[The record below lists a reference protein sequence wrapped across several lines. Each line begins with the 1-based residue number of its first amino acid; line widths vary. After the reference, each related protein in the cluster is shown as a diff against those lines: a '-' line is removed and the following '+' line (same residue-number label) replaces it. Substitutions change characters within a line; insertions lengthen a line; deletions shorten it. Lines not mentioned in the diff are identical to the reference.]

1 MMRVALSAAF
11 LVAIALSTPAAAD
24 PAITVVD
31 PIQAPVEVDRT
42 TTTQDI
48 AFRLDRNA
56 RMTVPVRL
64 GGRGP
69 YRFLV
74 DTGADRTAVSTAIA
88 AELGFSAGPMATLHS
103 ITGAS
108 PVRTANV
115 PSLEISPSRTRSV
128 EAPVLE
134 AANMGADGI
143 LGVDSLRSQ
152 RVMFDFRSRII
163 SIVPSAVKQERDEDG
178 TIVVRGKLK
187 RGHLIVTKAT
197 ANSVPMTVIL
207 DTGSEITLGN
217 PALRAR
223 LEARRRLGQGERIE
237 MTSVTGQK
245 LVGDAFR
252 MKRVKI
258 GDVELRDLVILF
270 ADAAIFH
277 SLDMED
283 KPTVLLGMN
292 AMKAFHKI
300 SIDFARKQLRLVVP
314 QQSSIDDT
322 RMASR

>member
-1 MMRVALSAAF
+1 MRAVLSWQF
-11 LVAIALSTPAAAD
+11 LVAIALAAPAAAE

-31 PIQAPVEVDRT
+31 PIQAPIEVDRT

-48 AFRLDRNA
+48 AFKLDRND

-88 AELGFSAGPMATLHS
+88 AELGLTDGPMATLHS
-103 ITGAS
+103 ITGTS

-115 PSLEISPSRTRSV
+115 PSLELSPSRSRSL
-128 EAPVLE
+128 EAPLLE
-134 AANMGADGI
+134 AVNMGADGI

-152 RVMFDFRSRII
+152 RVMFDFRTRVI
-163 SIVPSAVKQERDEDG
+163 SIVPSAQRQERDEEG
-178 TIVVRGKLK
+178 TIVVRGNLK

-197 ANSVPMTVIL
+197 ANGLPMTVVL
-207 DTGSEITLGN
+207 DTGSEITMGN
-217 PALRAR
+217 AALRAK
-223 LEARRRLGQGERIE
+223 LEARKKLGQGERVE

-245 LVGDAFR
+245 VIGDAFR
-252 MKRVKI
+252 MKRVRI
-258 GDVELRDLVILF
+258 GDVEMRDLVILF
-270 ADAAIFH
+270 ADAAIFRT
-277 SLDMED
+277 LGMED
-283 KPTVLLGMN
+283 KPAVLLGMN
-292 AMKAFHKI
+292 AMRSFNKI
-300 SIDFARKQLRLVVP
+300 SIDFARKQLRMVLP

>member
-1 MMRVALSAAF
+1 VSAKF
-11 LVAIALSTPAAAD
+11 LIAIALAAPAAAAPTMTALD
-24 PAITVVD
+24 A
-31 PIQAPVEVDRT
+31 IQAPVEVDRT

-48 AFRLDRNA
+48 AFKIDRNA

-64 GGRGP
+64 GGKGP

-88 AELGFSAGPMATLHS
+88 AELGLTDGPMATLHS
-103 ITGAS
+103 ITGSS

-115 PSLEISPSRTRSV
+115 PSLELSPDRARSV

-134 AANMGADGI
+134 AVNMGADGI

-152 RVMFDFRSRII
+152 RVMFDFRTRVI
-163 SIVPSAVKQERDEDG
+163 SIVPSAQKRERDEEG
-178 TIVVRGKLK
+178 TIVVRGNLK

-197 ANSVPMTVIL
+197 VNGLPMTVIL
-207 DTGSEITLGN
+207 DTGSEITMGN
-217 PALRAR
+217 PALRAK
-223 LEARRRLGQGERIE
+223 LEARKKLGPGDRIE

-245 LVGDAFR
+245 LTGDAFH

-258 GDVELRDLVILF
+258 GDVELKGLVILF

-292 AMKAFHKI
+292 AMRAFNKI
-300 SIDFARKQLRLVVP
+300 SIDFARKQFRMVVP
-314 QQSSIDDT
+314 QETSIDDT

>member
-1 MMRVALSAAF
+1 MMRVAVSTKF
-11 LVAIALSTPAAAD
+11 LVAIAFSAPAAAE

-42 TTTQDI
+42 TITQDI
-48 AFRLDRNA
+48 AFKIDRND
-56 RMTVPVRL
+56 RMTVAVRL
-64 GGRGP
+64 GGKGP

-74 DTGADRTAVSTAIA
+74 DTGADRTAISTAIA
-88 AELGFSAGPMATLHS
+88 AELGFTDGPMANLHS
-103 ITGAS
+103 ITGIS
-108 PVRTANV
+108 PVRTANI
-115 PSLEISPSRTRSV
+115 PSLELSSSRSRSV
-128 EAPVLE
+128 EAPLLE
-134 AANMGADGI
+134 AVNMGADGI

-152 RVMFDFRSRII
+152 RVMFDFRSRVI
-163 SIVPSAVKQERDEDG
+163 SIVPSAQRQERDEDG
-178 TIVVRGKLK
+178 TIVVRGNLK

-197 ANSVPMTVIL
+197 VNGIAMTVIL

-223 LEARRRLGQGERIE
+223 LEGRKKLGQGERIE

-245 LVGDAFR
+245 LTGDAFR

-258 GDVELRDLVILF
+258 GDVEMKDLVILF

-283 KPTVLLGMN
+283 RPAVLLGMN
-292 AMKAFHKI
+292 AMRAFNKI
-300 SIDFARKQLRLVVP
+300 SIDFARKQLRMVVP
-314 QQSSIDDT
+314 QHSSIDDT

>member
-1 MMRVALSAAF
+1 MRAALSWTF
-11 LVAIALSTPAAAD
+11 LAAIALATPAAAE

-31 PIQAPVEVDRT
+31 PIQGPIEVDRT

-48 AFRLDRNA
+48 AFKLDRDD

-64 GGRGP
+64 GGKGP

-88 AELGFSAGPMATLHS
+88 AELGLTDGPMATLHS
-103 ITGAS
+103 ITGSS
-108 PVRTANV
+108 PVRTANI
-115 PSLEISPSRTRSV
+115 PSLELSPDRARSV
-128 EAPVLE
+128 EAPLLE
-134 AANMGADGI
+134 AVNMGADGI

-152 RVMFDFRSRII
+152 RVMFDFRSRVI
-163 SIVPSAVKQERDEDG
+163 SIVPSAKRQERDEDG
-178 TIVVRGKLK
+178 TIVVRGNLK
-187 RGHLIVTKAT
+187 RGHLIVTSAT
-197 ANSVPMTVIL
+197 INGLPMTVIL

-223 LEARRRLGQGERIE
+223 LEARKKLGQGERVE
-237 MTSVTGQK
+237 MTSVTGQT
-245 LVGDAFR
+245 LIGDAFR
-252 MKRVKI
+252 MKRVRI
-258 GDVELRDLVILF
+258 GGVEMKDLVIMF

-292 AMKAFHKI
+292 AMRAFNKI
-300 SIDFARKQLRLVVP
+300 SIDFARKQLRMVVP